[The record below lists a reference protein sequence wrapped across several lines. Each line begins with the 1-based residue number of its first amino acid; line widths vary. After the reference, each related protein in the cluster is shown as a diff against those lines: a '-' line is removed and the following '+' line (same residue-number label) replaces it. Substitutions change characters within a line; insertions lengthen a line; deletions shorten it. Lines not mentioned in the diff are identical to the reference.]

1 MPTAK
6 RSRAAIAAWSIALIG
21 TVLLILSS
29 VMQETAAAAAIDWAS
44 WLIVRGAALAAGQV
58 SPHTEQ
64 IIQTLTPALLSAAAY
79 AALAL
84 VLWLAVSH
92 SGPGRHASAALTAAG
107 CTLVAVV
114 AELLQIFTPG
124 RLPQV
129 SDCLLSA
136 GAGIAVAACIWL
148 YQWAER
154 KLPRLVNR
162 ETVSYVFFGA
172 VTTVVNILS
181 YQVFYHTLGIPNL
194 ISNALAWVLSVLV
207 AYIVNKLF
215 VFRSSTTSI
224 RALLREFG
232 LFVAARLF
240 SFGVDELGMWL
251 MVDVARFNTG
261 ISKLI
266 VNVIVVV
273 LNYFFSKRI
282 IFTRKDGSATDQTT
296 NA

>member
-1 MPTAK
+1 MPTAN
-6 RSRAAIAAWSIALIG
+6 RSRAVVVAWSIALICA
-21 TVLLILSS
+21 VLLMLSS
-29 VMQETAAAAAIDWAS
+29 VMQDTVVAAVMDRAT
-44 WLIVRGAALAAGQV
+44 WLIVRGAALAAGQI
-58 SPHTEQ
+58 SPQSEQ
-64 IIQTLTPALLSAAAY
+64 TIRSLTPALVSAAAY

-84 VLWLAVSH
+84 VLWLAVSR

-124 RLPQV
+124 RLPRV

-136 GAGIAVAACIWL
+136 SAGIAVAVCIWL

-154 KLPRLVNR
+154 KLPKLVNR

-181 YQVFYHTLGIPNL
+181 YQVFYHTMGIPNL

-207 AYIVNKLF
+207 AYIANKLF
-215 VFRSSTTSI
+215 VFRSSTTDA

-240 SFGVDELGMWL
+240 SFGIDEFSMWL

-261 ISKLI
+261 VSKLA
-266 VNVIVVV
+266 VNIIVVI

-282 IFTRKDGSATDQTT
+282 IFARKDGSATDQT

>member
-1 MPTAK
+1 MSTAK
-6 RSRAAIAAWSIALIG
+6 RSGAVIAAWGITLAGAI
-21 TVLLILSS
+21 LLILSS
-29 VMQETAAAAAIDWAS
+29 VVQEPSVAAVMDRAV
-44 WLIVRGAALAAGQV
+44 WLLARGFALAAGQI
-58 SPHTEQ
+58 SPQTEQ
-64 IIQTLTPALLSAAAY
+64 TIQALAPTLLSAVAY

-114 AELLQIFTPG
+114 AELLQIFIPG
-124 RLPQV
+124 RLPRI

-136 GAGIAVAACIWL
+136 GAGAAVAACIWL

-154 KLPRLVNR
+154 KFPRLVNR
-162 ETVSYVFFGA
+162 ETVSYVLFGA

-181 YQVFYHTLGIPNL
+181 YQIFYHALGIPNL
-194 ISNALAWVLSVLV
+194 VSNALAWVLSVLV

-215 VFRSSTTSI
+215 VFQSSTADA

-240 SFGVDELGMWL
+240 SFGIDELGMWL
-251 MVDVARFNTG
+251 MVDVARLNTG
-261 ISKLI
+261 ISKLA
-266 VNVIVVV
+266 VNIVVV
-273 LNYFFSKRI
+273 ILNYFFSKRI
-282 IFTRKDGSATDQTT
+282 IFARQNGSTREQT
-296 NA
+296 NH